1 MTDIFAL
8 GAAALGLFAGIAH
21 SVIGE
26 RTIFRPLQLEEQGGV
41 LRGRSTR
48 AIVRAVWHI
57 PSFVWIV
64 LALALLLH
72 GNGPASWAVGTIAA
86 VVFAGSGIGN
96 IAALRKPHFG
106 GITLLLAAALSL
118 AAAVR

>member
-1 MTDIFAL
+1 MDPFAF

-21 SVIGE
+21 SLIGE
-26 RTIFRPLQLEEQGGV
+26 RAIFRPLQREEQAGV

-48 AIVRAVWHI
+48 AVVRAVWHI

-64 LALALLLH
+64 LALAVLLH
-72 GNGPASWAVGTIAA
+72 GDGPASGAVATIAA
-86 VVFAGSGIGN
+86 IVFAGSGIGN
-96 IAALRKPHFG
+96 IAALRRPHFG
-106 GITLLLAAALSL
+106 GITLLLAAASAL